1 MSYGYSP
8 LNPYAPFLNEAYGAI
23 NLGFMP
29 SKFSYG
35 SAMETATESVEGLVT
50 AATKPVKPK
59 CLLAGV
65 KGPEVTWAAN
75 KIISSGVTGHGLTGN
90 ETEANN
96 TFREAVEKYQEQK
109 MDLKTKKQGKD
120 GVIGPITW
128 KHMGVDDAQAC
139 PDRSSGS
146 GSSGSYKP
154 SGGKKDSSKTDGDTP
169 YLMYAGIGVGAL
181 TFLGLT
187 FAIIRKAQKK
197 KKRRAAA
204 PMMNPM
210 RANPLKAADF
220 GAMTYVMSNPK
231 RRK

>member
-8 LNPYAPFLNEAYGAI
+8 LNPYATFQSEIIPGYGAI
-23 NLGFMP
+23 NFGFMP

-35 SAMETATESVEGLVT
+35 SETETAESANE
-50 AATKPVKPK
+50 KPKKPK

-65 KGPEVTWAAN
+65 KGPEVTWAAKFIMSKVAN
-75 KIISSGVTGHGLTGN
+75 SGLTGN

-96 TFREAVEKYQEQK
+96 KFREAVEKYQEQK
-109 MDLKTKKQGKD
+109 MGLTTKSAGKD
-120 GVIGPITW
+120 GIIGPKTW
-128 KHMGVDDAQAC
+128 KHMGIDDGRSC
-139 PDRSSGS
+139 GSSSGS
-146 GSSGSYKP
+146 GSSYQP
-154 SGGKKDSSKTDGDTP
+154 SGDTRGSGGTDGDTP

-187 FAIIRKAQKK
+187 VAIIRKAR
-197 KKRRAAA
+197 KKRQRAAV